1 MPDKYK
7 SSVLV
12 LMSTYN
18 GQSFLSE
25 QIESLLNQKDV
36 ELNIL
41 VRDDGSQDGT
51 HEILNEW
58 QQQGK
63 LKWYTGENLKPSNSF
78 WDLLKNS
85 ESSDYYAF
93 CDQDDV
99 WLEDKLKVA
108 IDALNQ
114 FSTDKPAMYFSSKRL
129 VDADLNTIKD
139 TKESPLLSLEEA
151 FIYNP
156 VTGCT
161 LVMNDAL
168 RDIIISSGLST
179 ISSLHDSWVY
189 RICLSVGGHVFYD
202 SNPHI
207 LYRQHGGNVVG
218 HVGLL
223 GRFKAFIKSIE
234 QEGGTRSKVA
244 GEIYVNYQQY
254 LTEDSKQLLQE
265 LANYRSSFKTKFSLF
280 FNPKMRTKSIM
291 GAITFRLYLLL
302 NKY

>member
-1 MPDKYK
+1 MLDKSN

-18 GQSFLSE
+18 GQRYLRE
-25 QIESLLNQKDV
+25 QIESLLNQKEV
-36 ELNIL
+36 ELNVL
-41 VRDDGSQDGT
+41 ARDDGSQDGT

-78 WDLLKNS
+78 WNLLKTA
-85 ESSDYYAF
+85 EASDFYAF

-108 IDALNQ
+108 
-114 FSTDKPAMYFSSKRL
+114 TDILMQYPSDEPAMYFSAKRL
-129 VDADLNTIKD
+129 VDADLNILKD
-139 TKESPLLSLEEA
+139 TNESPLLTLEEA

-161 LVMNDAL
+161 LVMNNAL
-168 RDIIISSGLST
+168 RNIVVSAGIAT
-179 ISSLHDSWVY
+179 IPSLHDSWVY
-189 RICLSVGGHVFYD
+189 RICLAVGGHVYYD
-202 SNPHI
+202 LNPHI

-223 GRFKAFIKSIE
+223 GRFKAFCESINKT
-234 QEGGTRSKVA
+234 GGSRSKVA
-244 GEIYVNYQQY
+244 RDILDNYQEY
-254 LTEDSKQLLQE
+254 LKDDKKQLLQK
-265 LANYRSSFKTKFSLF
+265 LAGYQSSMRAKFSLL
-280 FNPKMRTKSIM
+280 FNPKMRTRSKM